1 MRDDLFSLFN
11 IILIVVFALPILKS
25 LGVSPLDT
33 WSWWLILAPFYMTP
47 IIAGIVM
54 IVQKI
59 LD

>member
-1 MRDDLFSLFN
+1 MKSHFLNTFN
-11 IILIVVFALPILKS
+11 IILVAIFALPILKAF
-25 LGVSPLDT
+25 GISPFDT
-33 WSWWLILAPFYMTP
+33 YSWWLILAPFYGTP

>member
-1 MRDDLFSLFN
+1 MKNLFSLFN
-11 IILIVVFALPILKS
+11 IILVVVFTLPILKLS
-25 LGVSPLDT
+25 SVSPVAT
-33 WSWWLILAPFYMTP
+33 WSWWLILAPFYGTP

>member
-1 MRDDLFSLFN
+1 MRSDLFSLFN
-11 IILIVVFALPILKS
+11 IILIVVFTLPILKI

-47 IIAGIVM
+47 IVAGIVM